1 MKILITGGN
10 GQLGSEFKA
19 LQNSTLHQFI
29 FTDSTSLDITD
40 AGKVQDYFEH
50 QDVDVILNCAAY
62 TAVDQAEDEPE
73 KAFAVNRNAVENLVK
88 ACEKHEIKLIHFSTD
103 YVFDGK
109 NHKPYKEEDTV
120 NPVGIYGRSKLA
132 GEQIILN
139 SSISALI
146 IRTSWLYS
154 IYGHNFVKT
163 MIRLGQEK
171 DELNL
176 IFDQIGTPTCAT
188 DLALASLEC
197 INKTEIWDNHR
208 EIYHFS
214 NEGVASWYDF
224 ALAIFDFKNID
235 CQVKPVMSHEFK
247 TKATRPHFS
256 VLNKEK
262 IKLDFG
268 LGIKHWRRAFLD
280 SGF

>member
-1 MKILITGGN
+1 MKILVTGSQ

-19 LQNSTLHQFI
+19 LQNSTTHQFI

-40 AGKVQDYFEH
+40 TEKVQNYFEH
-50 QDVDVILNCAAY
+50 HDVDVILNCAAY

-73 KAFAVNRNAVENLVK
+73 KAFAVNRDAVENLVK
-88 ACEKHEIKLIHFSTD
+88 ACEKHDIKLIHYSTD

-109 NHKPYKEEDTV
+109 NYKPYKEEDTV
-120 NPVGIYGRSKLA
+120 NPVGIYGKSKLA

-139 SSISALI
+139 SNISALI

-163 MIRLGQEK
+163 MMRLGQEK
-171 DELNL
+171 NEVNL

-208 EIYHFS
+208 KIYHFS

-235 CQVKPVMSHEFK
+235 CHVKPVMSHEFK

-262 IKLDFG
+262 IKSDFE
-268 LGIKHWRRAFLD
+268 LTIKPWKKAFID